1 MNYIIFFAFLYVSY
15 LKFCSSFKFHLIFR
29 IRTILSMIISVS
41 YTHLTLPTILL
52 V

>member
-29 IRTILSMIISVS
+29 IRTILSMIIYFIYFMSFC
-41 YTHLTLPTILL
+41 LTFR
-52 V
+52 

>member
-29 IRTILSMIISVS
+29 IRTILSMII
-41 YTHLTLPTILL
+41 YFNPL
-52 V
+52 VELKS